1 MLRRV
6 SRSRIPASLAVDVS
20 NGTALLAAVND
31 GTVGSI
37 RLVANVTTPFAWTQA
52 GVFITRDLVI
62 ESDTDV
68 CGGGGC
74 HVFGHDSRDFVR
86 VANGATVT
94 MRKMILDDHGDTVAP
109 FSYEG
114 GAVRVVNG
122 TLVAEDCQF
131 TDNVGLYGGAV
142 DVGVNGF
149 ARFERCVFVGNVA
162 ASQNADDKYKA
173 GGAVRFDGGDGV
185 ITDCTFRANHGAE
198 GAAVHV
204 ANGATVRFERTV
216 FVDNEDPSSTGG
228 GANHLRADDA
238 GTRASLFDCAF
249 TTTNAAKRGGEM
261 YADVGSTIE
270 LSPYTSALEAQSSG
284 PGSFVRWS
292 EPPPPSPPRRR
303 RRRRPRAAA
312 AAPAPADPEPAPRAR
327 TRPRHRRRPHR
338 RRPRLGSRTRSYST
352 SPTLR
357 LRSSARVW
365 VSWSSSSPLRAS
377 SSASSRANACGRSG
391 RGSER

>member
-1 MLRRV
+1 MTGV
-6 SRSRIPASLAVDVS
+6 TRSRGARRAARARPPATSRLLLAACYAVFLAAHIPASLAVDVS

-37 RLVANVTTPFAWTQA
+37 RLKANVTTPFAWTQA

-68 CGGGGC
+68 CGGDGC

-94 MRKMILDDHGDTVAP
+94 MRKIILDDHGDTVAP

-122 TLVAEDCQF
+122 TLVAEDCRF
-131 TDNVGLYGGAV
+131 TDNVGLNGGAV
-142 DVGVNGF
+142 DVGSNGF

-173 GGAVRFDGGDGV
+173 GGAVRFAGNGL
-185 ITDCTFRANHGAE
+185 ITDSTFRSNQGAE

-216 FVDNEDPSSTGG
+216 FVDNEDPSANG
-228 GANHLRADDA
+228 GANHLRVVE
-238 GTRASLFDCAF
+238 ASLVQLFDCAF
-249 TTTNAAKRGGEM
+249 TTSNVLKNGGEM
-261 YADVGSTIE
+261 YADASSTIE

-284 PGSFVRWS
+284 RSRPPG
-292 EPPPPSPPRRR
+292 PP
-303 RRRRPRAAA
+303 
-312 AAPAPADPEPAPRAR
+312 
-327 TRPRHRRRPHR
+327 
-338 RRPRLGSRTRSYST
+338 LGSWLS
-352 SPTLR
+352 
-357 LRSSARVW
+357 
-365 VSWSSSSPLRAS
+365 
-377 SSASSRANACGRSG
+377 
-391 RGSER
+391 

>member
-1 MLRRV
+1 LARGERSTRV
-6 SRSRIPASLAVDVS
+6 ISRGWAKIHFMTGVTRSRGARRAARARPPATSRLLLAACYAVFLAAHIPASLAVDVPD
-20 NGTALLAAVND
+20 GTALLAAVND

-68 CGGGGC
+68 CGGDGC

-94 MRKMILDDHGDTVAP
+94 MRKIILDDHGDTVAP

-122 TLVAEDCQF
+122 TLVAEDCKF

-142 DVGVNGF
+142 DVGVDGF
-149 ARFERCVFVGNVA
+149 ARFERCVFAGNVA

-173 GGAVRFDGGDGV
+173 GGAVRFAGNGL
-185 ITDCTFRANHGAE
+185 ITDSTFRSNQGAE

-216 FVDNEDPSSTGG
+216 FVDNEDPSANG
-228 GANHLRADDA
+228 GANHLRVVE
-238 GTRASLFDCAF
+238 ASLVQLFDCAF
-249 TTTNAAKRGGEM
+249 TTSNVLKNGREM
-261 YADVGSTIE
+261 YADASSTIE
-270 LSPYTSALEAQSSG
+270 LSPYTPALEAQKSG

-292 EPPPPSPPRRR
+292 LHVLFRSRVRR
-303 RRRRPRAAA
+303 
-312 AAPAPADPEPAPRAR
+312 
-327 TRPRHRRRPHR
+327 
-338 RRPRLGSRTRSYST
+338 
-352 SPTLR
+352 
-357 LRSSARVW
+357 
-365 VSWSSSSPLRAS
+365 
-377 SSASSRANACGRSG
+377 G
-391 RGSER
+391 RGWNAR